1 MGKEPFSFKASE
13 HKPAVVL
20 SSCGVASDATEKNE
34 LIVENS
40 VILRR
45 LTLSESVMWYGLMF
59 DALTYDEC
67 VARYRRSESNLKESL
82 DSPDQVIQSLL
93 ANELVCVGI
102 EPDYDDA
109 LFSMFCSGFLACAV
123 EQNDCGEFFR
133 RKGHWA
139 MYYDRFL
146 HWNAVEQS
154 PVRDKPLS
162 EDEDR
167 IMGMMISENWS
178 IAELVRNFVKG
189 YDASM
194 TRFDVPEE
202 RYGILSL
209 DPDDDLVR
217 INYERH
223 PMVHCVTNAVL
234 NLIRG
239 RLLLLY

>member
-1 MGKEPFSFKASE
+1 M
-13 HKPAVVL
+13 L
-20 SSCGVASDATEKNE
+20 SACGVVTGVTDKNE
-34 LIVENS
+34 LIVSNS
-40 VILRR
+40 IMERR
-45 LTLSESVMWYGLMF
+45 LTLSESVMWYGLLF
-59 DALTYDEC
+59 DALRYGEC
-67 VARYRRSESNLKESL
+67 IGRYGRSEKNLNAELAPPSE
-82 DSPDQVIQSLL
+82 VIQSLL
-93 ANELVCVGI
+93 DDELLCVGVQ
-102 EPDYDDA
+102 
-109 LFSMFCSGFLACAV
+109 S
-123 EQNDCGEFFR
+123 DCGEFFR

>member
-1 MGKEPFSFKASE
+1 MKGLCIEALENQPT
-13 HKPAVVL
+13 VML
-20 SSCGVASDATEKNE
+20 SACGVVTGVTDKNE
-34 LIVENS
+34 LIVSNS
-40 VILRR
+40 IMERR
-45 LTLSESVMWYGLMF
+45 LTLSESVMWYGLLF
-59 DALTYDEC
+59 DALRYGEC
-67 VARYRRSESNLKESL
+67 IGRYGRSEKNLNAELAPPSE
-82 DSPDQVIQSLL
+82 VIQSLL
-93 ANELVCVGI
+93 DDELLCVGVGQN
-102 EPDYDDA
+102 DDDA